1 MSALKEILERLSGV
15 HVVSEKLDMTM
26 DRVEKL
32 GDWLL
37 DHERRLVALETAAAM
52 TPPAPRP
59 KTRRLPSRKKT

>member
-37 DHERRLVALETAAAM
+37 DHERRLVALETGAEVAR
-52 TPPAPRP
+52 TPPRSR
-59 KTRRLPSRKKT
+59 TRRLPSRKKS